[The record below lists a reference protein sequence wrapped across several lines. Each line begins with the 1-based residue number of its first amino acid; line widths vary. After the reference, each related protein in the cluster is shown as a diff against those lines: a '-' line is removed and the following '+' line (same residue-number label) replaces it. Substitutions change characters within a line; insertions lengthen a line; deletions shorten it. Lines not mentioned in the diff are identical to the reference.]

1 MRYVYAYNVVLVI
14 SLLCAVG
21 CTAVKQIEL
30 LDNAAFEKVID
41 GKEVGLYTLKNK
53 NGLVTQITN
62 YGGRVVSLWVPDQ
75 EGNFADVVLGYE
87 SIDGYLSSNEL
98 YFGALVGRYGN
109 RIANGRFSL
118 SGQVYTLAQ
127 NNNNHHLH
135 GGVKGYNNVVWTA
148 EQLDQSSLKLS
159 YLSVHME
166 EGYPG
171 NLSIEVIYTLSD
183 DNELRIEYTG
193 ETDEATH
200 VNLTHHSFFNL
211 QGAGKGSIN
220 NHELFINA
228 DYYTPIDS
236 SIIPTGEIAPVE
248 GTPLDFTRQ
257 TAIGDRLSDDFDQ
270 LRFASGYDHNWVL
283 NKDTAAVGLAAR
295 IVDPVSG
302 RSMEVYTNEPGI
314 QFYGCN
320 FLNGSDK
327 GKDGLTYEYRS
338 AFCLETQHYPN
349 TPNQTNFPSTVLL
362 PNEQY
367 HSVCVYKF

>member
-1 MRYVYAYNVVLVI
+1 
-14 SLLCAVG
+14 
-21 CTAVKQIEL
+21 
-30 LDNAAFEKVID
+30 
-41 GKEVGLYTLKNK
+41 
-53 NGLVTQITN
+53 
-62 YGGRVVSLWVPDQ
+62 
-75 EGNFADVVLGYE
+75 
-87 SIDGYLSSNEL
+87 
-98 YFGALVGRYGN
+98 
-109 RIANGRFSL
+109 
-118 SGQVYTLAQ
+118 VYTLAQ

-148 EQLDQSSLKLS
+148 EQLDHSSLKLS

-283 NKDTAAVGLAAR
+283 NKDTA
-295 IVDPVSG
+295 
-302 RSMEVYTNEPGI
+302 GI
-314 QFYGCN
+314 I
-320 FLNGSDK
+320 
-327 GKDGLTYEYRS
+327 R
-338 AFCLETQHYPN
+338 
-349 TPNQTNFPSTVLL
+349 
-362 PNEQY
+362 
-367 HSVCVYKF
+367 SVCTSFDFFDDSTLILSNINNCILPIAI